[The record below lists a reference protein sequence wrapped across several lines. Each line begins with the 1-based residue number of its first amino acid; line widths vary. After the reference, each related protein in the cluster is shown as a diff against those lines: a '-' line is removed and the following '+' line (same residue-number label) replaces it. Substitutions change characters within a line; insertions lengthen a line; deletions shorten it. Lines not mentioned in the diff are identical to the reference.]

1 MRARR
6 ARAPRAAGPGVL
18 PYVPPGSSTVSPA
31 DRRLLLGYFGSFARV
46 AAAGW

>member
-1 MRARR
+1 VA
-6 ARAPRAAGPGVL
+6 
-18 PYVPPGSSTVSPA
+18 PGSSTVAPV